1 MKITGL
7 CSHLT
12 PQFPEQE
19 PRLTNES
26 KLASVITVH
35 KLQLKV
41 ASLIKIQI
49 DDFLLDTNSYLYRCT
64 ISVRTCEPFFLCF
77 ASVVFLG
84 SIAMISLLPLF
95 YVTGEFYRFLHR
107 E

>member
-64 ISVRTCEPFFLCF
+64 ISVRTCEPFFFCF

-84 SIAMISLLPLF
+84 SIAVISLLPLF